1 MGLSRKR
8 WMAAVAV
15 GGLLAFVALLGA
27 KLAGPALGQATTVRV
42 VVSPDT
48 ASVGETVAV
57 SIYIDNVADLD
68 DYEWQLAYNPTVLEY
83 QSVVDGPF
91 LATTGRSVSCQ
102 PPILDE
108 GTVRFGCVSTGTPGT
123 GPTGSGLLSTV
134 TFNAK
139 AAGGSSLC
147 LRWASLGN
155 TDLMSND
162 IPLSPGQYQHSSIV
176 VGGGSPPAACAPAAT
191 PTPPGPTAT
200 PGGPPP
206 ATATPGRPVAT
217 ATPGGPAATATPGP
231 PAATATPMGP
241 TPTAAPT
248 PPPESAEVMDLI
260 AGCNP
265 LTTTY
270 PDGTTV
276 QTLTAATAPA
286 GILDAIWKFDAG
298 VWRAYS
304 PEFPQASDL
313 AVTALLDVVFLCVD
327 SPGTFVRPIV

>member
-15 GGLLAFVALLGA
+15 GGLLAFVAVLGA

-42 VVSPDT
+42 VSPGT
-48 ASVGETVAV
+48 ASVDDPVAV
-57 SIYIDNVADLD
+57 NIYIDNVADLD
-68 DYEWQLAYNPTVLEY
+68 DYEWQLAYNPDVLELAGGPNP
-83 QSVVDGPF
+83 VNGPF

-102 PPILDE
+102 PPILGE
-108 GTVRFGCVSTGTPGT
+108 GTVRFGCVSAGTPGT

-155 TDLMSND
+155 TDLISND
-162 IPLSPGQYQHSSIV
+162 IPLSPSQYQHASII
-176 VGGGSPPAACAPAAT
+176 VGGVGSPPACPQAAT
-191 PTPPGPTAT
+191 PTPVTPPPDYTPPSGETPGP
-200 PGGPPP
+200 
-206 ATATPGRPVAT
+206 PVAT
-217 ATPGGPAATATPGP
+217 ATPGGPVATATPGA

-241 TPTAAPT
+241 TPTPAPT

-298 VWRAYS
+298 AWRAYS